1 MMSPREAKVHE
12 IARILADRMEI
23 PDIKNSGI
31 GLYTGKFGI
40 LLFLAHYAKRFP
52 EEAFQPTLN
61 RCLEECCDDLCN
73 DVIYA
78 YTFCSG
84 LAGALSSIRLMDRLS
99 LIDLDISEVEAQ
111 YRAPML
117 RQMMRFFDHRP
128 GNFDFMHGAMGIA
141 LHFKN
146 DPEFIENA
154 VKWLGENANRDDG
167 FTKWKSVL
175 SDKGQIGY
183 NIALSHGMSGI
194 VLVLSRLYGAGV
206 FRQEIRELVASTVG
220 YILSQE
226 IDRSKYG
233 CCFPSQ
239 SLENGDEIHKSRLG
253 WCYGDLGVA
262 VALWQAGKA
271 FGRPDWKDK
280 ATDVMLFTTGRRD
293 MKDNSIADA
302 GLCHGGAGVA
312 MMFKYM
318 YDETGDERFAET
330 SNYWADATLTLATHE
345 DGPAGYKRYTL
356 ETTPPWKDSYTML
369 EGIAGIGLILL
380 STLDMERKSEW
391 TDLFL
396 L

>member
-1 MMSPREAKVHE
+1 MNPKEAKVHE
-12 IARILADRMEI
+12 IARILADNMEI
-23 PDIKNSGI
+23 PDIKSSGI
-31 GLYTGKFGI
+31 GLYTGKFGP
-40 LLFLAHYAKRFP
+40 LMFFAHYVKRFP
-52 EEAFQPTLN
+52 EEAFQPTLD
-61 RCLEECCDDLCN
+61 RYLEACCDDLCN
-73 DVIYA
+73 EVIYI

-84 LAGALSSIRLMDRLS
+84 LAGAMSSVRLMNRLS

-111 YRAPML
+111 YRTPML
-117 RQMMRFFDHRP
+117 RYMALFLTRRP

-141 LHFKN
+141 LHFKD

-154 VKWLGENANRDDG
+154 VKWLSENANRDDG

-175 SDKGQIGY
+175 NDKGQIGY

-194 VLVLSRLYGAGV
+194 VLVLCRLYNAGV
-206 FRQEIRELVASTVG
+206 MQHEIEELVAGTIG

-233 CCFPSQ
+233 SCFPSQ
-239 SLENGDEIHKSRLG
+239 SLENGDAIHRSRLG

-262 VALWQAGKA
+262 AALWQAGKT
-271 FGRPDWKDK
+271 FGRQNWKDK
-280 ATDVMLFTTGRRD
+280 AMDVMLFTTQRRD
-293 MKDNSIADA
+293 LKANSIADA

-330 SNYWADATLTLATHE
+330 ANYWADATLDLATHE
-345 DGPAGYKRYTL
+345 DGPARYKRFTL
-356 ETTPPWKDSYTML
+356 EVTPPWKPSYTLL
-369 EGIAGIGLILL
+369 EGIAGIGLGLL

-391 TDLFL
+391 TELFL